1 MLLSKDKYE
10 AERLAGDLVSLN
22 EERKSLT
29 AAAVILAEKIVD
41 ENYTDDTVLVIYL
54 PDCHESIAGIV
65 AGRIREKYYKPV
77 IVLTKGEDG
86 VKGSARSI
94 ESYNIFEKLCECSH
108 LLTKFGGH
116 PLAAGMSL
124 KEDNIEELRKYLNE
138 HSNLTMMTLRKSMDR
153 CPYAD

>member
-94 ESYNIFEKLCECSH
+94 ESYNILKNYVNAVISSPNSEDIPLRQECH
-108 LLTKFGGH
+108 LKKII
-116 PLAAGMSL
+116 S
-124 KEDNIEELRKYLNE
+124 KN
-138 HSNLTMMTLRKSMDR
+138 
-153 CPYAD
+153 